1 MSTWKAPQVP
11 PHCPNEKCHFHRNDR
26 HLWRFVR
33 DGSFS
38 RKAEPCVIQRY
49 KCCHCRRHFS
59 SQTFSVTYWKR
70 KPGLLLDVF
79 HMLVSCVGIR
89 QGARWLKVSPQTIA
103 NHAARL
109 GRHCQLIH
117 EELRPKGEIREPLA
131 LDSFESF
138 EYSQDHPTSYHVAA
152 GQKSHF
158 FLGFTESELRR
169 KGSMTK
175 AQRRRREGI
184 KAELGRPDPR
194 SIEKEVAELLR
205 IVAPQPQA
213 LELHT
218 DEHQAYPRA
227 IRAVTHLQVSHRTI
241 SSRAARNAQNPLFPI
256 NLLDLLIRHSG
267 SNHKRE
273 TIAFSKRRQS
283 GCERMWVFLV
293 YRNLVMSFSHRH
305 PGESP
310 AMKLG
315 ITDRLLTM
323 EEILGRRRFP
333 SLVKLPERWA
343 VHYWRLTPTRRI
355 PRVQTHSLRFAA

>member
-11 PHCPNEKCHFHRNDR
+11 PHCPNEKCHFHRNDL
-26 HLWRFVR
+26 HLWRFVK
-33 DGSFS
+33 DGFFF
-38 RKAEPCVIQRY
+38 RQAEPRVIQRY
-49 KCCHCRRHFS
+49 KCRRCRRHFS
-59 SQTFSVTYWKR
+59 DQTFSVTYWKR
-70 KPGLLLDVF
+70 KPELLETVF
-79 HMLVSCVGIR
+79 HMLVSCVGLR
-89 QGARWLKVSPQTIA
+89 QAARWLEVSPQTIA

-117 EELRPKGEIREPLA
+117 EELRPKGPILEPLA

-138 EYSQDHPTSYHVAA
+138 EYSQDHPTSYHVTA

-158 FLGFTESELRR
+158 FYGFTESELRR
-169 KGSMTK
+169 KGTMTK
-175 AQRRRREGI
+175 AQRRRRERI
-184 KAELGRPDPR
+184 EARLGRPDPR

-205 IVAPQPQA
+205 IVVPQPQA

-218 DEHQAYPRA
+218 DEHKAYPRA
-227 IRAVTHLQVSHRTI
+227 IRALTHLQVNHRTI

-273 TIAFSKRRQS
+273 SIAFSKRRQS
-283 GCERMWVFLV
+283 ACERLWVFLV
-293 YRNLVMSFSHRH
+293 DRNYVSSFSQKH

-310 AMKLG
+310 AMRLG
-315 ITDRLLTM
+315 MVDRLITIR
-323 EEILGRRRFP
+323 EILGRRRFP
-333 SLVKLPERWA
+333 SLIELPKRWA

-355 PRVQTHSLRFAA
+355 PRVQVHRLNYAA